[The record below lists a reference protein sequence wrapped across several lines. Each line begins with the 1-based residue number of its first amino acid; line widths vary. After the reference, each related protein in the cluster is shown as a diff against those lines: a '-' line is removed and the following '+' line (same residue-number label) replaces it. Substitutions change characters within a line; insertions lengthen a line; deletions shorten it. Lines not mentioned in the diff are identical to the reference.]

1 MSLSDKNKKPCPNI
15 GARFTHSKRKIQML
29 YILTPIIKILFV
41 LAYFVFGIALIDLSN
56 TTLISE
62 MNSNDW
68 LISMTGGIF
77 VMASL
82 FLIMAMPN
90 TKR

>member
-1 MSLSDKNKKPCPNI
+1 VTKTKSLVLTLGQGFPTK
-15 GARFTHSKRKIQML
+15 KRKIQML
-29 YILTPIIKILFV
+29 YILIPIIKILFV

-77 VMASL
+77 VLASL

-90 TKR
+90 IKR